1 MNDPIFPGQ
10 TSLTIANV
18 DGGSSTYS
26 LGNAEF
32 FKQEAQKNI
41 NNANSIADQIADIV
55 GDMESNAANL
65 AGLAELAIENAL
77 QFTASLN
84 PVTYNIPSFAQT
96 ERSKA
101 AFGNAPNVGDAP
113 QPPEVAGYNVVTAQ
127 DGYQSAPAVSA
138 PSLITISIPDAPPMS
153 ASISPPQ
160 APGDV
165 VIADKPPPV
174 VSYTLKEAAALQP
187 IHDAPVIDIQLNFQS
202 FDAAKFDPV
211 QTGELD
217 RAIANIGAAKFTEM
231 PQYDN
236 LLPELMTYVGTLL
249 SGKIVGDAKEYEP
262 FATHVR
268 GTDIWSKR
276 GINVPDFSAYADNL
290 TEKMAARAGDKNKAF
305 AADARAEAIL
315 IGYDIGLAAYGVL
328 LEIESARISAEF
340 DKSMA
345 EAKAHLEKI
354 KASEAVYNAMV
365 AIYQAAVAEY
375 NAELIKLA
383 ADVDKFK
390 AEIGIES
397 MMARINAAK
406 ADAFAATER
415 AKGLVVREFLAK
427 VGEQESRLSLYAAQL
442 GQFDAVLAKQDAE
455 IAKYLGRITEWEAAL
470 AEAESSYKTYS
481 ANVKAYVARL
491 KAGEAH
497 QQIQQVEHGVVAA
510 LAKQQAVQVDML
522 ANKMVADARVRAT
535 SYDVTDAQNAMKGIE
550 YQIKEAQYS
559 ASALDWGRANAE
571 NIMEWRGIAAD
582 ARAKIQFA
590 QQVMQSAGRAAQLTQ
605 SGNIQLANAYAAIN
619 EAAGRAGAALQQGKM
634 SGFRTSVALSAA
646 GSISGSLGW
655 GYSDSQSTNA
665 DAQYIERVET
675 GV

>member
-1 MNDPIFPGQ
+1 MNDPIFPGK

-32 FKQEAQKNI
+32 FKQEAEKNI
-41 NNANSIADQIADIV
+41 NNANKTADHIATIV
-55 GDMESNAANL
+55 GDMENNAANL
-65 AGLAELAIENAL
+65 AWLAEQAIENAL

-84 PVTYNIPSFAQT
+84 PVTYNIPSFTQT
-96 ERSKA
+96 DRSKA
-101 AFGNAPNVGDAP
+101 MLGNAPVVGDAP
-113 QPPEVAGYNVVTAQ
+113 QSPEVAGYNNAIAQ
-127 DGYQSAPAVSA
+127 DNYQPAPSVSA
-138 PSLITISIPDAPPMS
+138 PSLITISIPDAPRIS

-160 APGDV
+160 APSDV
-165 VIADKPPPV
+165 TIADRPTPT

-187 IHDAPVIDIQLNFQS
+187 IHDAPVIDIQLNIKPL
-202 FDAAKFDPV
+202 DAEKFDPV
-211 QTGELD
+211 PTEELE
-217 RAIANIGAAKFTEM
+217 RAIANIDATGFTEI
-231 PQYDN
+231 PQYAD

-249 SGKIVGDAKEYEP
+249 SGRFVGDAKDYEP

-276 GINVPDFSAYADNL
+276 DLDVPEFSAYADRL
-290 TEKMAARAGDKNKAF
+290 VEKMSARAKDMNEAF

-328 LEIESARISAEF
+328 LEIENARISAEF
-340 DKSMA
+340 DKNMA
-345 EAKAHLEKI
+345 AAKTHLDRI
-354 KASEAVYNAMV
+354 RASETAYNAMV
-365 AIYQAAVAEY
+365 SIYRAAAAEY
-375 NAELIKLA
+375 NAELTKLS

-390 AEIGIES
+390 SEIGIET
-397 MMARINAAK
+397 MKARINAAK
-406 ADAFAATER
+406 AEAFASTER
-415 AKGLVVREFLAK
+415 AKGLKVREFLAK
-427 VGEQESRLSLYAAQL
+427 VGEQEARLSMYVAQL
-442 GQFDAVLAKQDAE
+442 GQFDAVLAKQEAE
-455 IAKYLGRITEWEAAL
+455 IAKYSGRVTEWEAAL
-470 AEAESSYKTYS
+470 TEADVVYKTYS
-481 ANVKAYVARL
+481 ANAKAYAAKL

-497 QQIQQVEHGVVAA
+497 QQIQQVKHGVVAA
-510 LAKQQAVQVDML
+510 LARQQAVQVDML
-522 ANKMVADARVRAT
+522 ANKMAAEARARAT

-550 YQIKEAQYS
+550 YQIKEARYS
-559 ASALDWGRANAE
+559 ADALEWGRSNAE
-571 NIMEWRGIAAD
+571 NVMEWSGIAAD

-665 DAQYIERVET
+665 DAQYVES
-675 GV
+675 VDAKV